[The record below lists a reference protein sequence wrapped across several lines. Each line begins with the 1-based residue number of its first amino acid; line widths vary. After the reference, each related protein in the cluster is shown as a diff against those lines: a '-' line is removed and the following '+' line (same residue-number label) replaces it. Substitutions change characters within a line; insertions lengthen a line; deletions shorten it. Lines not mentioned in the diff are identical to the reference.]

1 MVYDNVLA
9 DRIRRIIKRR
19 RGFDEKKMFGGV
31 GFLLNGNMCVGAWRE
46 FLIVR
51 VGLDAYESLLSEPF
65 ARKFDITGKVMRG
78 WVMVEPEG
86 VSEDDDMRR
95 WIEFAIKF
103 VRTLPA
109 K

>member
-1 MVYDNVLA
+1 MVYDTVLV
-9 DRIRRIIKRR
+9 DRIRLAIKRR
-19 RGFDEKKMFGGV
+19 KGFVEKKMFGGV

-51 VGLDAYESLLSEPF
+51 VGLDAYEFLLSEPF
-65 ARKFDITGKVMRG
+65 TQEFNITGKVMRG
-78 WVMVEPEG
+78 WLMIEPEG
-86 VSEDDDMRR
+86 VSQDDELRR
-95 WIEFAIKF
+95 WIEFAIEF